1 MRPSQTYN
9 HSSPGSR
16 IDINS
21 KPKDQSDIV
30 EQGMMTDVNSD
41 LITDLEPLPPEIDL
55 PESSFSKTPSVSNE
69 STSSLLSNSGVCGRC
84 GDRVGRVMTSCL
96 NSRTKRILVIS
107 SIFSLCFVI
116 GTIIYVTIGLNQLQ
130 DDYNWVVHTDTV
142 KVNIGNLY
150 SSIIN
155 AESSVREYV
164 ITGLGS
170 ELGPYNT
177 SVDSTSDNYVWTQ
190 FYQVSNLTIDN
201 PIQIANC
208 ANLQPLIVTAFTS
221 LNKTVYYRT
230 YYNFSVATSYMV
242 AYPPGVMSN
251 IFGLLNNMTLEE
263 SSLLSAREQR
273 FQDSIHN
280 MTVVLV
286 IVLVFVAVSIVTGLI
301 VGYGWDT
308 KLLRSLNNRLRILLE
323 QAKEG
328 TRIKNLFLANISHEI
343 RTPMNG
349 VLAMTQLLSSM
360 DLPANQRDVV
370 EIILLSAET
379 MMRLINDL
387 LMFSKLEAGKFII
400 TPEWLY
406 LPSFL
411 ASLTEIFSVRAQGK
425 KIEYA
430 TILDSKTPK
439 YIYQDSGR
447 LRQVLINLC
456 DNSIKFTSHGGVKL
470 HITSVKK
477 SVKIKEAKDS
487 KKKDSQSSKSK
498 DTPITSQIS
507 LHDQPASSHVD
518 QLIQQEKRGSIPDES
533 QRSSTVESVEERC
546 YIVFRVIDTGIGMA
560 PSVQKSI
567 FEPFQQADSSTTR
580 EYGGTGLGLSISS
593 QLVKSMGGRLKVRS
607 QLGVGSVF
615 EFGLPMTADQLIH
628 SLEMESKNSNDSK
641 DSEEP
646 QIMRTQSK
654 ETASE
659 EPRIGA
665 ELIEGKENLDEPEIK
680 KPEVDPISNTQL
692 HHKPAPPSSIG
703 LEIKTDEPPLSVL
716 QNSTTILSSTTS
728 PDSVATDVSNLRILL
743 VEDNPVN
750 QKVAKRLLEREKH
763 MVVIANNGQEA
774 LDLWGNDQIGFDLI
788 LMDLQMPVMDGVTS
802 TQKIRQIEAKS
813 PLRSSGLNHIPIV
826 ALTASALEE
835 DTQRCLANGFD
846 DIIHKP
852 LNMHLL
858 SKKMQ
863 EFISLKKRS

>member
-1 MRPSQTYN
+1 M
-9 HSSPGSR
+9 
-16 IDINS
+16 IDMNS
-21 KPKDQSDIV
+21 KPKDQCDIM
-30 EQGMMTDVNSD
+30 EQGMMTDVNPDFIKDS
-41 LITDLEPLPPEIDL
+41 ERLPSEMEFA
-55 PESSFSKTPSVSNE
+55 ESSFSKTPSASHE
-69 STSSLLSNSGVCGRC
+69 STSSLLSNSGVCGTC
-84 GDRVGRVMTSCL
+84 GDRVGRAMTSCL

-116 GTIIYVTIGLNQLQ
+116 GTIIYVVIGLNQLQ
-130 DDYNWVVHTDTV
+130 DNYNWVVHTDTV
-142 KVNIGNLY
+142 KVSIGNLY

-155 AESSVREYV
+155 AESAVREYV
-164 ITGLGS
+164 ITGLAS

-177 SVDSTSDNYVWTQ
+177 SIDSTSGNDVWTQ

-208 ANLQPLIVTAFTS
+208 VKLQQRIVTAFIS
-221 LNKTVYYRT
+221 LNQTLYYRT
-230 YYNFSVATSYMV
+230 HYNFSVAASYMV

-251 IFGLLNNMTLEE
+251 IFGLLNNMTWEE
-263 SSLLSAREQR
+263 SSLLTARENR

-286 IVLVFVAVSIVTGLI
+286 IVLVFVAVSIVSGLI

-308 KLLRSLNNRLRILLE
+308 KLLKSLNNRLRVLLE
-323 QAKEG
+323 QAREG
-328 TRIKNLFLANISHEI
+328 TLIKNLFLANISHEI

-360 DLPANQRDVV
+360 DLPQNQRDVV

-406 LPSFL
+406 LPTFL
-411 ASLTEIFSVRAQGK
+411 ASLTEIFTVRAHGK

-430 TILDSKTPK
+430 TVLDSKTPK

-447 LRQVLINLC
+447 LRQILINLC
-456 DNSIKFTSHGGVKL
+456 DNSIKFTSHGEVKL
-470 HITSVKK
+470 HITFVRRPVKLNQATMG
-477 SVKIKEAKDS
+477 VAKDS
-487 KKKDSQSSKSK
+487 KKKDSQSSETK
-498 DTPITSQIS
+498 DTPITSQ
-507 LHDQPASSHVD
+507 LSHAEPPRIQHGCEQQEECGSMPD
-518 QLIQQEKRGSIPDES
+518 QLP
-533 QRSSTVESVEERC
+533 SSPTIESVEERY
-546 YIVFRVIDTGIGMA
+546 YIVFTVTDSGIGMA
-560 PSVQKSI
+560 PSVQRNI

-615 EFGLPMTADQLIH
+615 EFGLPITADQLIH
-628 SLEMESKNSNDSK
+628 SVEMESKNTNDSK
-641 DSEEP
+641 DSEE
-646 QIMRTQSK
+646 QQVMRTQSTK
-654 ETASE
+654 TASGQRRTDTE
-659 EPRIGA
+659 S
-665 ELIEGKENLDEPEIK
+665 IEGTENLDEPEIK
-680 KPEVDPISNTQL
+680 NPELDPISNTEL
-692 HHKPAPPSSIG
+692 RIKPVSPSSINF
-703 LEIKTDEPPLSVL
+703 EVKTDEPPLSRL
-716 QNSTTILSSTTS
+716 QNATTGWPSSTNLD
-728 PDSVATDVSNLRILL
+728 PGVTDVGSCKTSDLRILL

-763 MVVIANNGQEA
+763 MVVIANNGQEG
-774 LDLWGNDQIGFDLI
+774 LDFWSNDQIGFDLI
-788 LMDLQMPVMDGVTS
+788 LMDLQMPVMDGLTA

-813 PLRSSGLNHIPIV
+813 PLRSSGSKPIPIV
-826 ALTASALEE
+826 ALTASALPE
-835 DTQRCLANGFD
+835 DDKRCLESGFN

-858 SKKMQ
+858 SKKMR
-863 EFISLKKRS
+863 EFRSPNQRTVAVC